1 MKIKE
6 IEELF
11 TEAQRHRVIAHES
24 VYQCLTHGPELVK
37 RVREQDAENKAL
49 REALRSC
56 LSCMKIQ
63 ERREDGSFHLSVEAF
78 RPVWDEAK
86 ARAVA
91 ALESKGGG

>member
-1 MKIKE
+1 MTLPHLMNCSHSGEGWCLDCVKE
-6 IEELF
+6 LHDQWEMTAER
-11 TEAQRHRVIAHES
+11 EA
-24 VYQCLTHGPELVK
+24 K
-37 RVREQDAENKAL
+37 L

-78 RPVWDEAK
+78 RPMWDEAK